1 MEPRLEFEAKV
12 LFESNDSFECLDRVL
27 FNCSFDLFR
36 LFVFRLFDLD
46 IFSGLDE
53 DALDSSR
60 LSFSEDEKSLDAC
73 SISSSDRLFIVPG
86 SVWNRGNG
94 PACWPVIVTLT

>member
-1 MEPRLEFEAKV
+1 MEPTLEFEAKV
-12 LFESNDSFECLDRVL
+12 LVESNDSFDCLDRVL
-27 FNCSFDLFR
+27 FNFSFDLFR
-36 LFVFRLFDLD
+36 LFVFRLFDFEF
-46 IFSGLDE
+46 FSGLVE

-60 LSFSEDEKSLDAC
+60 LNFSTDEKSLDAC

-94 PACWPVIVTLT
+94 PAC

>member
-12 LFESNDSFECLDRVL
+12 LFESSDSLDCLDRVL

-46 IFSGLDE
+46 IFSGLVE
-53 DALDSSR
+53 D
-60 LSFSEDEKSLDAC
+60 
-73 SISSSDRLFIVPG
+73 
-86 SVWNRGNG
+86 
-94 PACWPVIVTLT
+94 T